1 MASYK
6 LFRTLPRKLYSLLCI
21 VFVIL
26 IILWSSKVF
35 NLTKNSKKEKFL
47 VRRGTVKHL
56 KNKTKDTFIHIASR
70 ETTVLKRKEG
80 NVNIVILIKNS
91 KNNPNLQPKFKVLIE
106 SISRKSS
113 ISLCFHVICDEDGK
127 TIAIPV
133 IERAAPT
140 ETQIIIHDITIM
152 TQKVKEQIS
161 QMQTFFS
168 HSSKSYYGDPLFFL
182 SIVLHRVIPLDKVIM
197 LDVDLKFDEDIRLL
211 YNIFDEF
218 SERSIIGIA
227 RENQPVYRHLFHQYR
242 GKNPSTRVGAPPPD
256 GLTGFNSGVLLLDLE
271 KMRKSQVY
279 NSLIDSPKTLET
291 LTQKYLF
298 KGHLGDQDFY
308 TLVSMEHE
316 DLFHILPCSWNRQ
329 LCVWWRDHGYGQ
341 VFDQYYTCSE
351 QIKVYH
357 GNCNSDIPALQWERQ

>member
-1 MASYK
+1 MITEPES
-6 LFRTLPRKLYSLLCI
+6 
-21 VFVIL
+21 
-26 IILWSSKVF
+26 W
-35 NLTKNSKKEKFL
+35 
-47 VRRGTVKHL
+47 
-56 KNKTKDTFIHIASR
+56 
-70 ETTVLKRKEG
+70 
-80 NVNIVILIKNS
+80 LIKVTYTHIHM
-91 KNNPNLQPKFKVLIE
+91 L
-106 SISRKSS
+106 KSG
-113 ISLCFHVICDEDGK
+113 CFFL
-127 TIAIPV
+127 
-133 IERAAPT
+133 
-140 ETQIIIHDITIM
+140 QIIIHDITIM

-329 LCVWWRDHGYGQ
+329 LCVWWRDHGYSQ

-357 GNCNSDIPALQWERQ
+357 GNCNSNIPTLQWERQ